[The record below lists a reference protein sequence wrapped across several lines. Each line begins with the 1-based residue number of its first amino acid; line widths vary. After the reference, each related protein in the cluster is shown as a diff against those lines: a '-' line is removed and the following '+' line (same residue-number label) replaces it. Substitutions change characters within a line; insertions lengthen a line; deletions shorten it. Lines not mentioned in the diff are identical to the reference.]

1 MAYFDPDFYASGKAA
16 FFCLDVK
23 HQKGVSCHL
32 LCCDFLCSLQSTFS
46 LGVPRQMAVSGRDG
60 VQGLKF
66 LGFVVRTCPSDAF
79 LLVGAFA
86 PGWLCASERGRN
98 GQM

>member
-1 MAYFDPDFYASGKAA
+1 
-16 FFCLDVK
+16 
-23 HQKGVSCHL
+23 
-32 LCCDFLCSLQSTFS
+32 
-46 LGVPRQMAVSGRDG
+46 MAVSGRDG

-66 LGFVVRTCPSDAF
+66 LGFAVRTCPSDTF

-86 PGWLCASERGRN
+86 PGWLCASGRGRN